1 MFTNPIEIVKIR
13 MQVAGETGTR
23 PTALQLCRE
32 LGFTGLYKVLTIL
45 SKNLLFIIYNFI
57 ILQIEDITKRLLCV

>member
-23 PTALQLCRE
+23 LTALQLCQE
-32 LGFTGLYKVLTIL
+32 LGFTGLYKVNGLLNSLTL
-45 SKNLLFIIYNFI
+45 SMLM
-57 ILQIEDITKRLLCV
+57 TR